1 MGGISKCS
9 WKAALSFS
17 EMPLIKLATGEEYVR
32 IYPYPG
38 AHYPQTGDPAVDDR
52 LVDGFLGQI
61 NQWSFGQAHRY
72 ILEEDI
78 VRDPGTIA
86 RKLIKLTSFPT
97 TYRVLQ
103 FSKALAGGSSVGN
116 VSANPFVRKA
126 GVALMGNEHVA
137 NYFPHLPETRE
148 TLVNFIGSMSWFWS
162 GGFCA
167 TADIESACLTP
178 VVQSMNESEIQACW
192 GGVHRCFEYRS
203 KQFKNYTG
211 VLRKEF
217 PTGSYINEG
226 DYFEQDWQHMYWG
239 DNYAGLRAVK
249 AQVDPTGLF
258 VCHHCVGSEDWTP
271 DGNCRM
277 TTSQLQDII

>member
-1 MGGISKCS
+1 
-9 WKAALSFS
+9 
-17 EMPLIKLATGEEYVR
+17 
-32 IYPYPG
+32 
-38 AHYPQTGDPAVDDR
+38 

-61 NQWSFGQAHRY
+61 NQWSFGQGHRY

-78 VRDPGTIA
+78 LRDPVIIA

-116 VSANPFVRKA
+116 VSANPLVRKA

-167 TADIESACLTP
+167 PADIDSSCLTP
-178 VVQSMNESEIQACW
+178 AVQSMNDTAIRACW
-192 GGVHRCFEYRS
+192 GGVHRCFEFRS
-203 KQFKNYTG
+203 KQFKNYTAT
-211 VLRKEF
+211 LRTEF

-226 DYFEQDWQHMYWG
+226 DYFEQDWQQMYWG
-239 DNYAGLRAVK
+239 ANYARLHNVK
-249 AQVDPTGLF
+249 TLVDPLGLF
-258 VCHHCVGSEDWTP
+258 VCHHCVGSEGWTR
-271 DGNCRM
+271 DGNCRLGK
-277 TTSQLQDII
+277 SQLQTMIV